1 MICWGPIANLILE
14 RFLGQS
20 TGMVT
25 GTLIVN
31 SGLEWLLELSL
42 QTVNWNGYWNSH
54 CKQWTGMVTG
64 TLIVNTSNHSSSLFA
79 MRVPVTIPV
88 HCLQ

>member
-1 MICWGPIANLILE
+1 MRVP
-14 RFLGQS
+14 
-20 TGMVT
+20 VT
-25 GTLIVN
+25 IPVHTTLIVN

-64 TLIVNTSNHSSSLFA
+64 TLIVNSGLEWLLELSLQT
-79 MRVPVTIPV
+79 VNWNGYW
-88 HCLQ
+88 CLQ